1 MTKDEALQMC
11 LEYIETDKHERK
23 YVRHAIKAALEQP
36 VQEPVAYDKTEM
48 NSFVIDLYEEKM
60 KEGKH
65 GHYEALFHCVHQ
77 AIARVNAPAAQPEQ
91 KAVTCRFCHSK
102 KGCWAWQCY
111 HCGEIDD
118 VQKPT
123 PPAAQ
128 PEQEPVAWAVQGC
141 SKMWRG
147 EIAEI
152 DAKAEAKRIGGTC
165 VAFALYTEPPQRS
178 WVGLTEED
186 FVAINQSCLTK
197 LQAAMSAE
205 SILKERNK

>member
-1 MTKDEALQMC
+1 MTCIGKDPRCPCQDGDAC
-11 LEYIETDKHERK
+11 HYKDCGGT
-23 YVRHAIKAALEQP
+23 KAWP
-36 VQEPVAYDKTEM
+36 VPQAEPV
-48 NSFVIDLYEEKM
+48 S
-60 KEGKH
+60 
-65 GHYEALFHCVHQ
+65 
-77 AIARVNAPAAQPEQ
+77 
-91 KAVTCRFCHSK
+91 CRFCHDK

-111 HCGEIDD
+111 KCGEIDD

-147 EIAEI
+147 EFAEI

-186 FVAINQSCLTK
+186 VPAINQSCLTK
-197 LQAAMSAE
+197 FQAAMSAE
-205 SILKERNK
+205 SILKERNT